1 MQLLP
6 QGSEVLVVGGMED
19 AQGVVVAAD
28 DDAVEV
34 LYVDK
39 GLSVEMDAGIAA
51 LGNEDFNCSYFFIG
65 ELNRMLAESG
75 HR

>member
-39 GLSVEMDAGIAA
+39 GLSVEMDAGV
-51 LGNEDFNCSYFFIG
+51 EIG
-65 ELNRMLAESG
+65 RA
-75 HR
+75 HV